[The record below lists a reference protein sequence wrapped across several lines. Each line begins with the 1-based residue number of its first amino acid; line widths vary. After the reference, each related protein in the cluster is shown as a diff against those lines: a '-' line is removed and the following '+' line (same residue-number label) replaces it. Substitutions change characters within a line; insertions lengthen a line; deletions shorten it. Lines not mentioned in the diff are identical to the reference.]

1 MSVPVYVAEA
11 APAHIRGRLVTI
23 NQLCITIGILTSS
36 VIAGLFSVNKENGWR
51 RVTTIYDLLFIK
63 LSIEPFHFVWNA
75 GWCLP
80 FTEKPYTCKTV
91 YPSLNFI

>member
-36 VIAGLFSVNKENGWR
+36 IIAGLFSGNKENGWR
-51 RVTTIYDLLFIK
+51 QVSRLETGLVFK
-63 LSIEPFHFVWNA
+63 
-75 GWCLP
+75 CL
-80 FTEKPYTCKTV
+80 
-91 YPSLNFI
+91 